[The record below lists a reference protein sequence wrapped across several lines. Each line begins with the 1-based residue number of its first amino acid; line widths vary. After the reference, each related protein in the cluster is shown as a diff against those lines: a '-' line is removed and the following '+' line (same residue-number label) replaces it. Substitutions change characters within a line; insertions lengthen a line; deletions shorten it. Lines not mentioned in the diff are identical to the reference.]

1 MNQIYV
7 PLHVA
12 VGMPQQSMFVP
23 NTSFSY
29 PYAVPF
35 VPAKSK
41 TPDYSDQLLKAV
53 MKQMEDQSDQTEPK
67 SAIIDPTNAVGILG
81 VRQKPTPIPFQ
92 TLRRMAQIPAISAI
106 ILTRLNQVARYAK
119 RPRFEGDTG
128 FRIVLKD
135 KDRKMTKAEKKRA
148 FEIEEFFLKTGSTK
162 NKLRKDNFNQFLRK
176 IVRDSLVLDAMCWE
190 KVPNLKGELT
200 EIWAVDASTIEIV
213 LDAPTGELDAPPV
226 YVPVTR
232 RGMQSAGDIA
242 YVQRVNGQIAAEFT
256 EDELAY
262 GIRNPRT
269 DLDYMGFGLS
279 ELEVLIEIVT
289 GIVNGIK
296 YNTTY
301 FSHSHL
307 PQGVLEIVGKYKD
320 EHLEAFKRHW
330 RTLTTGAQG
339 KWAVPV
345 LALEEGQGFK
355 FTPFKNSNKD
365 MEFNEFLEFLF
376 NIACAVYQIDPNE
389 VGFKSWT
396 SSNSMSQSDNTAEK
410 IEHSQDKGF
419 IPLMNFLSD
428 TFNSEIVEQLDP
440 EFEFTWVGVDEED
453 EDKKLER
460 MEKRLTIGLT
470 TVAEERKKNDMEE
483 ILDENGKPAL
493 WTKAPA
499 NPQLIQVFMNDL
511 QMQQQEHQAKL
522 EDQQAQNDH
531 ERQMEQAEQAHQHAL
546 EQAQFDQEHEKN
558 MANMQAKQQAN
569 MEKFKA
575 DHQMNLEKFKVK
587 NAPKPQPAKGKNLK
601 KSFDESLLPDIPFD
615 WEDY

>member
-12 VGMPQQSMFVP
+12 TELQQRSMFVP
-23 NTSFSY
+23 NISASY
-29 PYAVPF
+29 PYTGMIA
-35 VPAKSK
+35 PAEQKNAN
-41 TPDYSDQLLKAV
+41 YSEELLKAV
-53 MKQMEDQSDQTEPK
+53 MKHMEDQSNQTEPK
-67 SAIIDPTNAVGILG
+67 SAIIAPTSAAGILG
-81 VRQKPTPIPFQ
+81 VRQKPTPVPFQ

-119 RPRFEGDTG
+119 RPRFDGDTG

-135 KDRKMTKAEKKRA
+135 KDKQMSEAAKKRA

-176 IVRDSLVLDAMCWE
+176 IVQDSLVLDAMCWE
-190 KVPNLKGELT
+190 NVPNLKGELS
-200 EIWAVDASTIEIV
+200 EIWAVDAATIELV
-213 LDAPTGELDAPPV
+213 VDAPTGELDDPPV

-232 RGMQSAGDIA
+232 RGMRSSGDIA

-256 EDELAY
+256 EEELAY

-339 KWAVPV
+339 KWSVPV

-396 SSNSMSQSDNTAEK
+396 SGNSMSQTDNTAEK
-410 IEHSQDKGF
+410 IAHSQDKGF

-428 TFNSEIVEQLDP
+428 TFNSEIVDQIDP
-440 EFEFTWVGVDEED
+440 EFEFTWVGVNEED

-460 MEKRLTIGLT
+460 MEKRLSMGLT
-470 TVAEERKKNDMEE
+470 TVAEERKKNDLDE
-483 ILDENGKPAL
+483 ILDEKGKPVL
-493 WTKAPA
+493 WTQAPA
-499 NPQLIQVFMNDL
+499 NPQLLQVFMNGL
-511 QMQQQEHQAKL
+511 QMQQQEHQANLAMKQS
-522 EDQQAQNDH
+522 EQQHAQ
-531 ERQMEQAEQAHQHAL
+531 QMEQMEKQHKLGL
-546 EQAQFDQEHEKN
+546 ESKQVDQDHAKN
-558 MANMQAKQQAN
+558 MAKLQQ
-569 MEKFKA
+569 
-575 DHQMNLEKFKVK
+575 QQ
-587 NAPKPQPAKGKNLK
+587 NAQSQEAMK
-601 KSFDESLLPDIPFD
+601 KSLINEEELPDIPFE